1 MPPQL
6 GGTLERVPAPVIACV
21 LPRWHSGAVVSD
33 VLGRET
39 STYLDHLR
47 VERGLSANSL
57 AAYGRDLTRYI
68 AWLRA
73 RGVTE
78 PSAVTGDL
86 LESYASFLRSPAPEG
101 PSLAPASI
109 ARMLAAVRG
118 LHRFWAIEHVTAD
131 DLTRYVTP
139 PKPDR
144 RLPKALSVDEVQ
156 RLIAA
161 AGMDGDTPSASS
173 SSASSS
179 SLCDV
184 ALIELLYGTGARI
197 SEVVALD
204 VDDVERAL
212 GDPALGL
219 RLIGKGDK
227 ERLVPLGS
235 YARAAV
241 EAWLVRGRPALATRA
256 VRATPAL
263 LLNERGGRLSRQSAF
278 NRVRAA
284 AHRAGIVT
292 EVSPH
297 SLRHSYATHLLD
309 GGADVRVVQELLGHA
324 SVTTTQIYTLVTV
337 DHLRDVYREAH
348 PRARSAAR

>member
-1 MPPQL
+1 M
-6 GGTLERVPAPVIACV
+6 
-21 LPRWHSGAVVSD
+21 VSD
-33 VLGRET
+33 SLGREI
-39 STYLDHLR
+39 SAYVDHLR
-47 VERGLSANSL
+47 VERGLSVNTL
-57 AAYGRDLTRYI
+57 AAYGRDLGRY
-68 AWLRA
+68 ASWLRSHDIHTP
-73 RGVTE
+73 R
-78 PSAVTGDL
+78 AVTGDT
-86 LESYASFLRSPAPEG
+86 LESYASSLRSPAPDE

-118 LHRFWAIEHVTAD
+118 LHRFWAIEKVTSD
-131 DLTRYVTP
+131 DLARFVTP
-139 PKPDR
+139 PKASR

-156 RLIAA
+156 RLLTA
-161 AGMDGDTPSASS
+161 AGSDGEAPTTSAQ
-173 SSASSS
+173 
-179 SLCDV
+179 LCDV
-184 ALIELLYGTGARI
+184 ALTELLYGTGARI

-204 VDDVERAL
+204 VDDLERAL
-212 GDPALGL
+212 SDHTVGL

-235 YARAAV
+235 YARSAV
-241 EAWLVRGRPALATRA
+241 EAWLVRGRPALASRA

-263 LLNERGGRLSRQSAF
+263 LLNERGGRLTRQSAF
-278 NRVRAA
+278 NRIRSAA
-284 AHRAGIVT
+284 QRAGISA

-348 PRARSAAR
+348 PRARDVEP